1 MSYATLEVSQQDSAP
16 VQLFQFNRGNTTWRY
31 VALPALFTALTHDW
45 TPEVI
50 SVGNISSSSDVPK
63 DTISITLPITN
74 AMAAA
79 FLAYAPDAVTTV
91 TVFRT
96 HYDDPTNGLAIWK
109 GRVLS
114 VSVTVA
120 TVTLTCEPV
129 FVSLRRLG
137 LRETYQRSCR
147 HIFGG
152 QGCNVDREALKIS
165 RVVTSVVGAKVTVIT
180 LTSLEGY
187 VGGSVKASDG
197 TLRMIVGVSSGELT
211 LMRPVLA
218 ILQDFQTLGSG
229 GFSIY
234 LYPGCDKSTGTCRD
248 THHNLGNHGGCP
260 GITGINP
267 MSGMSSVF

>member
-165 RVVTSVVGAKVTVIT
+165 RVVTSVVGAKVTGVRSLASIFKRA
-180 LTSLEGY
+180 TSHCSSMATVFASGY
-187 VGGSVKASDG
+187 FFSSTVTASF
-197 TLRMIVGVSSGELT
+197 LMVLSSLAFVRMKPSGEIT
-211 LMRPVLA
+211 TPQIASERP
-218 ILQDFQTLGSG
+218 S
-229 GFSIY
+229 
-234 LYPGCDKSTGTCRD
+234 
-248 THHNLGNHGGCP
+248 
-260 GITGINP
+260 
-267 MSGMSSVF
+267 